1 MASNAQSIY
10 DSDRE
15 IALLTKREYL
25 VVKSNQLV
33 QKNRYELSLQEQKVV
48 AFICSMIKPVEPSPA
63 TYGKPFQLEYEF
75 DIREYCRV
83 CGLDYDNGKNYIDI
97 KATLKGLRDKSM
109 WLTMPDGS
117 ESLCGW
123 LSKANVNKRSGKA
136 LIKLDED
143 LVPYLVD
150 LKQRFMQYKLIQVL
164 GMKSA
169 FSIRVY
175 ELLKSYANMKQAEFE
190 IDELKRLLMVQDV
203 KSYANFKDFRI
214 KVLET
219 SLREINEYTDL
230 DVSFQTVKKG
240 RKVIRVVF
248 DIAEKKE
255 PERSYAQNLA
265 EDAISQN
272 YWIGGVY

>member
-1 MASNAQSIY
+1 MTKFGFCVIVLEVGIGKEESLLMNEQKVY
-10 DSDRE
+10 DSDQE
-15 IALLTKREYL
+15 IILLTKREYL

-48 AFICSMIKPVEPSPA
+48 AFICSMIKPTEPSPE

-123 LSKANVNKRSGKA
+123 LSRVNVNKRSGKA
-136 LIKLDED
+136 QIELDRD
-143 LVPYLVD
+143 LVPYLFD
-150 LKQRFMQYKLIQVL
+150 LKQKFMQYRLIQVL

-175 ELLKSYANMKQAEFE
+175 ELMKSYANMKRAEFE
-190 IDELKRLLMVQDV
+190 INELKQLLMVQNV
-203 KSYANFKDFRI
+203 KSYADFSLFRK
-214 KVLET
+214 KVLEIA
-219 SLREINEYTDL
+219 LREINEYTDL
-230 DVSFQTVKKG
+230 DVSYQTVKKG
-240 RKVIRVVF
+240 RKVIRVIF
-248 DIAEKKE
+248 TISEKE
-255 PERSYAQNLA
+255 GQN
-265 EDAISQN
+265 
-272 YWIGGVY
+272 